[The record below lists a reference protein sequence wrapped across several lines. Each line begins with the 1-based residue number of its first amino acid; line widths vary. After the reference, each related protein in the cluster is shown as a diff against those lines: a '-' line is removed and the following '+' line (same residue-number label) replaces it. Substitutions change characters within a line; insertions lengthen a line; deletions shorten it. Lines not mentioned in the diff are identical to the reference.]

1 MNSSLLLQVYPEVTI
16 PKVDID
22 YKPYRPEPSGPT
34 LAEVMKNSSRMK
46 PGLSEDLI
54 GINAQIKKNIDYVL
68 GEKSESKNE
77 KNNNDKEE
85 TYD

>member
-1 MNSSLLLQVYPEVTI
+1 
-16 PKVDID
+16 
-22 YKPYRPEPSGPT
+22 
-34 LAEVMKNSSRMK
+34 MK

-85 TYD
+85 TYTKHKTELTPSSRYDKASRSKTKKMANKVGEVLSFKKG